1 MVLYQLWFYI
11 DKEKLEGYTKFAKEE
26 SIPYWLSVPGMK
38 EFRAYREQGSYK
50 VLVEMEFESMEAWG
64 KASDSSKTKE
74 VSTKFASYTHDLKWN
89 LWDKSPMV
97 PEPLKGKHK

>member
-11 DKEKLEGYTKFAKEE
+11 DKEKLEGYTKFAKDE
-26 SIPYWLSVPGMK
+26 SIPHWLSVPGMK
-38 EFRAYREQGSYK
+38 EFRAYREPGSLK

-64 KASDSSKTKE
+64 KAFDSQKTKE
-74 VSTKFASYTHDLKWN
+74 VSNKFASFTHDLKWN

-97 PEPLKGKHK
+97 PEPLKGKNK

>member
-1 MVLYQLWFYI
+1 MVLWQIWYYI
-11 DKEKLEGYTKFAKEE
+11 DKEKLEAYSKFSKEE

-38 EFRAYREQGSYK
+38 EFRAYREPGSYK

-64 KASDSSKTKE
+64 KAYDSPKTKE
-74 VSTKFASYTHDLKWN
+74 NSNKVATYTHDLKWN
-89 LWDKSPMV
+89 LWDKSSVV

>member
-1 MVLYQLWFYI
+1 MVLWQIWYYI
-11 DKEKLEGYTKFAKEE
+11 DKEKLEAYSKFSKEE

-64 KASDSSKTKE
+64 KAYDSPKTKE